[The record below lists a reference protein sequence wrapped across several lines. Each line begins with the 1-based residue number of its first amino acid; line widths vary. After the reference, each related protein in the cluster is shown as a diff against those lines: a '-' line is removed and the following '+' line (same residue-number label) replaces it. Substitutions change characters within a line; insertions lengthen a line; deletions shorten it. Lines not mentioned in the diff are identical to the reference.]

1 MKIDIPSGVRVYNRK
16 ETREIE
22 YIAKKIEKVFE
33 KWCYE
38 KITLPVFEYYNVHK
52 RAFGKDIKDKAFKLT
67 DRTSGDIL
75 SLRADFTAQVAR
87 YFASLKIKELPKRY
101 YYFGRVFRYFP
112 PKSNKLW
119 ENFQLGLELIGISR
133 LEAEAEIISI
143 VITSLKELNIKNFQ
157 IDINNIK
164 IFKALKEILNL
175 PDEEYI
181 NFMNLIKKRQKFL
194 LDKYFKNADKELKS
208 FVYKILENQFM
219 FKDLKN
225 LKLEIKDYKNLQLA
239 IDELI
244 TIYEILEEYGVNDN
258 IIFDLGEP
266 REFSYYTGI
275 IFEIF
280 IKDFMK
286 QIGQGGR
293 YDDLLS
299 KYDGEF
305 PATGFAFNI
314 LNIWEYLK
322 ENNLLQIKAKKDFY
336 IIDTSDN
343 KRRAYKL
350 AKVLRE
356 KGYSV
361 ARDILDRDYKKS
373 LEFALKEG
381 YKNVILIFENQNEL
395 YIYADLNNY
404 KKVDTNTFLNGIK
417 TNQER

>member
-16 ETREIE
+16 ESREID
-22 YIAKKIEKVFE
+22 YIFREIEKVFE

-38 KITLPVFEYYNVHK
+38 KINLPVFEYYEVHK
-52 RAFGKDIKDKAFKLT
+52 RAFGKDIKDKTFKLI
-67 DRTSGDIL
+67 DRTTGDIL

-101 YYFGRVFRYFP
+101 YYSGRVFRYFP
-112 PKSNKLW
+112 PKSNRLW
-119 ENFQLGLELIGISR
+119 ENFQLGIELIGISR

-143 VITSLKELNIKNFQ
+143 AINSLKEIGIKNFQ

-175 PDEEYI
+175 SDEEYI
-181 NFMNLIKKRQKFL
+181 NFMKSVKKREKFSIDIYL
-194 LDKYFKNADKELKS
+194 KNAEEEIRS
-208 FVYKILENQFM
+208 FVYQILENQFTIE
-219 FKDLKN
+219 
-225 LKLEIKDYKNLQLA
+225 EIKKIKEGVKNYKNLQNG

-244 TIYEILEEYGVNDN
+244 KIHSILEEYEVSENVL
-258 IIFDLGEP
+258 FDLGEP

-280 IKDFMK
+280 IKGFTK
-286 QIGQGGR
+286 QVGQGGR
-293 YDDLLS
+293 YNDLIS
-299 KYDGEF
+299 RYDGKI

-322 ENNLLQIKAKKDFY
+322 DNNLLNVVPKKDFY
-336 IIDTSDN
+336 IIDTTDN

-350 AKVLRE
+350 AKMLRE

-373 LEFALKEG
+373 IEFAFKEG
-381 YKNVILIFENQNEL
+381 YKKAILIFENQNEL
-395 YIYADLNNY
+395 FIYDNKESY
-404 KKVDTNTFLNGIK
+404 KKVDTDTFLKNL
-417 TNQER
+417 